1 MRSFDRLI
9 HSPSLKRLSMRT
21 CLIAAVSKNGFIGV
35 NGDLPWRVKSDMMRF
50 KHLTVGDGGE
60 VNAVIMGRKTWDSL
74 PDAHRPLSDR
84 INIVL
89 TKQIG
94 WEKDGAE
101 TAFYPGQAME
111 IAFAEG
117 CEEAWIIGGAGTY
130 AAMFDRVDE
139 IHLTTIHA
147 DVEGDV
153 KMPEWDKSEWTE
165 EVIERLEKSEKDEH
179 ASSYSIWRK
188 K

>member
-1 MRSFDRLI
+1 
-9 HSPSLKRLSMRT
+9 MRT
-21 CLIAAVSKNGFIGV
+21 CLIVAVSENGYIGV
-35 NGDLPWRVKSDMMRF
+35 NGDLPWRIKSDMMRF
-50 KHLTVGDGGE
+50 KDLTSGSGNDT
-60 VNAVIMGRKTWDSL
+60 NAVIMGRKTWDSL
-74 PDAHRPLSDR
+74 PDLHRPLSDR

-94 WEKDGAE
+94 WEQDGAE

-117 CEEAWIIGGAGTY
+117 CVEAWIIGGAGTY
-130 AAMFDRVDE
+130 SAMFNGVEE
-139 IHLTTIHA
+139 IHLTTVHA
-147 DVEGDV
+147 NVDGDV

-165 EVIERLEKSEKDEH
+165 EVIEMLEESDNDEFG
-179 ASSYSIWRK
+179 STYSIWRK

>member
-1 MRSFDRLI
+1 
-9 HSPSLKRLSMRT
+9 MRT
-21 CLIAAVSKNGFIGV
+21 CLIAAVSENGFIGV
-35 NGDLPWRVKSDMMRF
+35 NGDLPWRIKSDMIRF
-50 KHLTVGDGGE
+50 KQLSIGNGGE
-60 VNAVIMGRKTWDSL
+60 TNAVIMGRKTWDSL
-74 PDAHRPLSDR
+74 PDAHTPLQDR

-130 AAMFDRVDE
+130 SALFDRVEE

-147 DVEGDV
+147 EVKGDV
-153 KMPEWDKSEWTE
+153 MMPEWDKSEWIE
-165 EVIERLEKSEKDEH
+165 EVIEKLEQSDNDEY
-179 ASSYSIWRK
+179 ASTYSIWRK